1 MFSFLILKDYS
12 MMPLKSFYAQRF
24 ALLFLFIA
32 IGIMGRTASAGVFN
46 PETFMLENGMQVV
59 VVPNHRVP
67 VVTHMVWYRV
77 GSADETAN
85 ESGIAH
91 FLEHLMFKGTK
102 KRKNGEFSEIVAR
115 NGGQENA
122 FTSTDYTGYYQ
133 TIAVDRLELVMEMEA
148 DRMTNLVITPDQVEP
163 ERQVVLEERR
173 SRVENQ
179 PGSILREHINASLF
193 MAHPYR
199 NPVIGWKHDIEGL
212 DIDRILAF
220 YKRWYAPNNAIL
232 VVAGDITAEQLKP
245 LAEKYYGVIPSQPE
259 TIRQRAKEP
268 PQQAERRVT
277 LRDKRVLQPS
287 WRRVFLAPGLQWGD
301 STQAYPLEVLSD
313 IIGSSSSSRFYRSLV
328 IDQKLAISTGVHYS
342 GDNRGPGRFIVF
354 ASPRPGVKIEQL
366 ETAVLKEIDVLMKN
380 GVSQDELDRAKSRM
394 LSEAVYARDSLSG
407 GARVI
412 GSALA
417 AGFSIDD
424 VENWPERIS
433 KVTLQAVNNAAKSI
447 FNTKQSVTGILLP
460 ADKS

>member
-1 MFSFLILKDYS
+1 MQLNRSRLALRLLPVIAS
-12 MMPLKSFYAQRF
+12 IF
-24 ALLFLFIA
+24 AALTSSA
-32 IGIMGRTASAGVFN
+32 ASAGVFN
-46 PETFMLENGMQVV
+46 PETFMLKNGMQVV

-77 GSADETAN
+77 GSADEAMN

-115 NGGQENA
+115 NGGRENA
-122 FTSTDYTGYYQ
+122 FTSTDYTAYHQ
-133 TIAVDRLELVMEMEA
+133 TIAVDRLEMVMEMEA

-173 SRVENQ
+173 SRVENE
-179 PGSILREHINASLF
+179 PGSILREHLNATLF
-193 MAHPYR
+193 MSHPYR

-212 DIDRILAF
+212 NIDRILAF

-232 VVAGDITAEQLKP
+232 VVAGDMTAEKLKP
-245 LAEKYYGVIPSQPE
+245 LAEKYYGVIPRQPA

-277 LRDKRVLQPS
+277 LRDKRVRQPS
-287 WRRVFLAPGLQWGD
+287 WRRIFLAPGLQWGE
-301 STQAYPLEVLSD
+301 SKHVYPLELLSD
-313 IIGSSSSSRFYRSLV
+313 IVGSGASSRFYKSLV
-328 IDQKLAISTGVHYS
+328 IEQKLAVAAGVHYS
-342 GDNRGPGRFIVF
+342 GDRRGPGQFVVY
-354 ASPRPGVKIEQL
+354 ASPRPGTSMDAL
-366 ETAVLKEIDVLMKN
+366 ETAVLKEIEKLKSG
-380 GVSQDELDRAKSRM
+380 GVSKDELDRAKSRM

-417 AGFSIDD
+417 TGLSIDD

-433 KVTLQAVNNAAKSI
+433 AVSLDAVNEAAKMI
-447 FNTKQSVTGILLP
+447 FITKQSVTGLLLP
-460 ADKS
+460 EEKS

>member
-1 MFSFLILKDYS
+1 MTHLSSFLIQRIV
-12 MMPLKSFYAQRF
+12 PL
-24 ALLFLFIA
+24 IA
-32 IGIMGRTASAGVFN
+32 SAAIAWTGTAAHAGVFN

-77 GSADETAN
+77 GSADEEAN

-133 TIAVDRLELVMEMEA
+133 TIAVDRLEMVMEMEA

-173 SRVENQ
+173 SRIENE
-179 PGSILREHINASLF
+179 PGSILREHISASLF

-199 NPVIGWKHDIEGL
+199 NPVIGWKHDIENL
-212 DIDRILAF
+212 NIDRILTF

-232 VVAGDITAEQLKP
+232 VVAGDITAEKLKP
-245 LAEKYYGVIPSQPE
+245 LAEKYYGVIPRQPE

-268 PQQAERRVT
+268 PQKAERRVI
-277 LRDKRVLQPS
+277 LRDKRVSQPS
-287 WRRVFLAPGLQWGD
+287 WRRVFLAPGMQWGD
-301 STQAYPLEVLSD
+301 TKQAYPLEVLSD

-328 IDQKLAISTGVHYS
+328 IEQKLAVSTGVHYS

-354 ASPRPGVKIEQL
+354 ASPRPGVEIPQL
-366 ETAVLKEIDVLMKN
+366 ETAVLKEIDILMKD

-417 AGFSIDD
+417 AGLSIDD

-433 KVTLQAVNNAAKSI
+433 EVTLDAVNEAARSI
-447 FNTKQSVTGILLP
+447 FDTKQSVTGILLP